1 MLFQKLNISII
12 GTGYVGLP
20 TALGFSKLGHNVTCI
35 DNNNIKIQELKN
47 GIIPIYEKDINTL
60 FFKEYKKITFTTSIK
75 DGISN
80 ADIII
85 IAVGTPTNKKTNEAD
100 LSYLFNAVNEIK
112 IYLNKRTKLI
122 ATKSTVPVKT
132 GDEIEKIINNSNI
145 DIISMPEFLREGFA
159 LEDFFNPDRIVI
171 GANNKRY
178 LYLIKKLYRKI
189 KRPIIYTDRTSAEL
203 IKYTANAFLA
213 IKINYINEIADLCE
227 NINANIDDVAKGIGA
242 DSRIGNKFLKAGIG
256 YGGSCFPK
264 DTQAMA
270 TFGNKY
276 NVNLTLVKDAIIN
289 NKKRQKN
296 IANKIYNI
304 ISQIN
309 EKQINVGILGLA
321 FKNNTDDCRE
331 SPSINIIKSLLK
343 HKNINI
349 IAHDYKAI
357 NTAKQ
362 ILNNKISYSNN
373 IEDVINNADIICILT
388 EWEEYKKIDFSLL
401 YPRHKI
407 IFDGKNLL
415 DKNKLKGYQ
424 YYCIGKR
431 G

>member
-1 MLFQKLNISII
+1 MLFQKINISII

-47 GIIPIYEKDINTL
+47 GIIPIYEKGINTL

-122 ATKSTVPVKT
+122 VTKSTVPVKT
-132 GDEIEKIINNSNI
+132 GDKIEKIINNSNI